1 MISVVCPFY
10 NEAGIIETAVRRMLA
25 NLATLDRPWEL
36 IIVNDGSTD
45 NSFALA
51 HALEPENPQL
61 RVIGY
66 AENRGRGFALRTGI
80 IAARGDLVVTTEVD
94 CSWGDDIVYRIVK
107 VFDEHPNT
115 DMVVAS
121 PNLPGGGYQNVP
133 PRRVAISRGGNMLLR
148 AALSTRITMYTGMTR
163 GYRRERFLE
172 LPIDEDEKEFHLDV
186 ARKALGL
193 GFAIREVPAMLT
205 WQHETLA
212 KPGSATR
219 QSSSRV
225 RKLMKTHLLFSAF
238 AAPVRYVVVIA
249 GVLSVLAIGFFFAA
263 VYNLLFTSTPA
274 AFLLLTSFFLF
285 LFAFL
290 VLLIGLLTHQNT
302 ATQVELCARAKR
314 TAAGEKPG
322 RFRPQKQ
329 ELMRS
334 LLRCLPA
341 AMPAKSRAEGGGLGL
356 TAAAPAPA

>member
-1 MISVVCPFY
+1 MISIVCPFY

-94 CSWGDDIVYRIVK
+94 CSWGDDIVHRIAK
-107 VFDEHPNT
+107 VFDEHPNA

-163 GYRRERFLE
+163 GTGVSAFSNCRSTRMRRSS
-172 LPIDEDEKEFHLDV
+172 HLDV

-205 WQHETLA
+205 WSMRRL
-212 KPGSATR
+212 
-219 QSSSRV
+219 QSPAPRRGNRRAAF

-249 GVLSVLAIGFFFAA
+249 GYFGPGNRIFLRRGVQPPLHFGPCSV
-263 VYNLLFTSTPA
+263 
-274 AFLLLTSFFLF
+274 
-285 LFAFL
+285 
-290 VLLIGLLTHQNT
+290 
-302 ATQVELCARAKR
+302 
-314 TAAGEKPG
+314 
-322 RFRPQKQ
+322 
-329 ELMRS
+329 
-334 LLRCLPA
+334 RC
-341 AMPAKSRAEGGGLGL
+341 
-356 TAAAPAPA
+356 